1 MNGER
6 PRRGDRPGRRD
17 LGRRSEEL
25 AARHLEALG
34 YRVVARN
41 VRCPGGEA
49 DLICREGGEWVV
61 VEVRG
66 RRTRRFGTAAQS
78 VDARKF
84 RRLVRVGQ
92 WFLTRAGLP
101 DAPWR
106 IDLVTVTWPP
116 AADEPGGGAA
126 APTVAVYRRLEGG
139 AQR

>member
-1 MNGER
+1 MR
-6 PRRGDRPGRRD
+6 DRPPRRRERDGRWE
-17 LGRRSEEL
+17 LGRRSEQL

-49 DLICREGGEWVV
+49 DLICRQGGEWVV

-66 RRTRRFGTAAQS
+66 RRSDRFGPAAQS
-78 VDARKF
+78 VDGRKF

-92 WFLTRAGLP
+92 WFLAQAGLP

-106 IDLVTVTWPP
+106 IDLVTVTWP
-116 AADEPGGGAA
+116 ATADEPAGAV
-126 APTVAVYRRLEGG
+126 APRVAVYRRLEGG